1 MAYPTVSAP
10 YGLQPINLI
19 GGQVYAGST
28 RLLPITTSAVN
39 YNTAIFYGDVVKQV
53 NTGTIEVETGTTT
66 VSAQGIVGI
75 FMGCTFTNPGTKQ
88 KVFQQF
94 WPGYASGVT
103 DAQAYVVDDP
113 DVLFK
118 VAAVSSGTTIAFY
131 GQTVVGTNA
140 ALVQNSGSTTTGNS
154 TIAILGSSFAATA
167 SLPIRVVD
175 VVIDTENAS
184 GNFCEFI
191 CKFNAPYVVSAS
203 TTTAAGSPLVY
214 TTTTTSTM
222 TGGHMYLN
230 PTGV

>member
-10 YGLQPINLI
+10 YGLRPINLI

-28 RLLPITTSAVN
+28 RLIPITTASVS
-39 YNTAIFYGDVVKQV
+39 YNTAIFFGDVVKMV
-53 NTGTIEVETGTTT
+53 NTGTLEVETGLTT
-66 VSAQGIVGI
+66 VSSQGVVGI
-75 FMGCTFTNPGTKQ
+75 FMGCTYTNPATKQ
-88 KVFQQF
+88 KVFQQY

-103 DAQAYVVDDP
+103 DAYAYVVDDP

-118 VAAVSSGTTIAFY
+118 VAAVSSGTTVAFY

-140 ALVQNSGSTTTGNS
+140 ALVQNTGSTTTGDS
-154 TIAILGSSFAATA
+154 AVAILGTSFAATA

-175 VVIDTENAS
+175 VVPDTANSS

-191 CKFNAPYVVSAS
+191 CKFNAPYMVS

-214 TTTTTSTM
+214 TTTTTV

-230 PTGV
+230 PTGI

>member
-10 YGLQPINLI
+10 YGLKPINLI

-28 RLLPITTSAVN
+28 RLLPITTGSVN
-39 YNTAIFYGDVVKQV
+39 YNTAIFFGDVVKQV
-53 NTGTIEVETGTTT
+53 STGTIEVETGTTT
-66 VSAQGIVGI
+66 VSAQGVVGI
-75 FMGCTFTNPGTKQ
+75 FMGCTYTNPATKQ

-103 DAQAYVVDDP
+103 DAEAYVVDDP

-118 VAAVSSGTTIAFY
+118 VAAVSSGTTVAFY
-131 GQTVVGTNA
+131 GQTVVGNNA
-140 ALVQNSGSTTTGNS
+140 ALVQNPGSSTTGDS
-154 TIAILGSSFAATA
+154 AIAILGSSFAATA
-167 SLPIRVVD
+167 SLPIRVID
-175 VVIDTENAS
+175 VVPDTANAS

-191 CKFNAPYVVSAS
+191 CKFNAPYVVS

-214 TTTTTSTM
+214 TTTSTM